1 MKIHRDLKI
10 GKVNVGIFA
19 EINNLFNTKRLSLAG
34 FYNADD
40 QLAYFQSLHLAE
52 SSAYQNI
59 IGSDRIG
66 EFRDDGVEFQPIVQ
80 VSFLDG
86 LGESDIREEA
96 IYFESSTDTYQEYE
110 AGTWVEVP
118 QSKMGNIFETNAY
131 IDMPNQTSFNFLNP
145 RNIFMG
151 LRISY
156 DF

>member
-1 MKIHRDLKI
+1 M
-10 GKVNVGIFA
+10 VGFILYSF
-19 EINNLFNTKRLSLAG
+19 NNLFNTKRLSLAG

-40 QLAYFQSLHLAE
+40 QLSYFQSLHLPE
-52 SSAYQNI
+52 NSAYQNI

-66 EFRDDGVEFQPIVQ
+66 EFRDDDVEFQPIVQ

-86 LGESDIREEA
+86 LGESNIREEV

-110 AGTWVEVP
+110 SGTWIEVP
-118 QSKMGNIFETNAY
+118 KSKMSNILETKAY

-145 RNIFMG
+145 RNIFIG

>member
-1 MKIHRDLKI
+1 M
-10 GKVNVGIFA
+10 
-19 EINNLFNTKRLSLAG
+19 
-34 FYNADD
+34 
-40 QLAYFQSLHLAE
+40 AYFQSLHLPE

-110 AGTWVEVP
+110 AGAWVEVH